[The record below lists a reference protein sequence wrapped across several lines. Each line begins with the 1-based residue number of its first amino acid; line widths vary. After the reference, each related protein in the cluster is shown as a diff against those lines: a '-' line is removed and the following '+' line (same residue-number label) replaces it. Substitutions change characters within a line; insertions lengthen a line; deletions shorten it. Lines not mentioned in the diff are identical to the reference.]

1 MTVKT
6 EGVAT
11 GSPAARTSG
20 NGSTRARTVEPLSR
34 ADRAARGKDARTV
47 APLESHAEFAP
58 AGSRDPVG
66 LLLGQAASR
75 VPELVPI
82 RHGRMLVSPFT
93 FYRGAALPMAAD
105 LASTPASGLR
115 VQLCGDA
122 HLSNFGAFASP
133 ERRLVFDVNDFDETL
148 PGPVRVGRQAAGREP
163 GRGRPGQRVPRQG
176 RAQDRPGGGR
186 TLPHRDARVRGADLP
201 GRLVRAPGHRAGH
214 RRVQVP
220 GQGEKVQ
227 DRREAAGQGPHR
239 RQHEGAGQADHH
251 GRRAAADHQRPAD
264 DRPGRGGLRRRAGR
278 RDLPADPHR
287 AGQVPAHPA
296 VRPAAP
302 AGAVHPGAGGPQG
315 RRGRQRRHPRLGP
328 ADGRR
333 RRGRAAVPAGQGG
346 PAVGPGGVLPGAAST
361 TTKASGWSPGST
373 CSRPRATSSSAGPAS
388 PTPSTG
394 STATSTSAS

>member
-6 EGVAT
+6 EGVAS

-20 NGSTRARTVEPLSR
+20 NGSTRAGTVEQLSR
-34 ADRAARGKDARTV
+34 ADRVARGKDARAV

-66 LLLGQAASR
+66 LLLGQAKSR
-75 VPELVPI
+75 VPELVPV

-105 LASTPASGLR
+105 LAGTPASGLR

-148 PGPVRVGRQAAGREP
+148 PGPFEWDVKRLAASLAVAARDNGYPAKAGRKIALAAAERYRTAMREFAEQTFLDVWYAHLDIEP
-163 GRGRPGQRVPRQG
+163 AIAEFRS
-176 RAQDRPGGGR
+176 
-186 TLPHRDARVRGADLP
+186 
-201 GRLVRAPGHRAGH
+201 
-214 RRVQVP
+214 QV
-220 GQGEKVQ
+220 KAKRFK

-239 RQHEGAGQADHH
+239 RQHEGAGQADHR

-264 DRPGRGGLRRRAGR
+264 DRPDRGGLRRRAGR
-278 RDLPADPHR
+278 RDLRADPHR

-302 AGAVHPGAGGPQG
+302 ARAVHAGAGGPQG
-315 RRGRQRRHPRLGP
+315 RRGRQRRHPRLGR

-361 TTKASGWSPGST
+361 PTRASGSSPGST
-373 CSRPRATSSSAGPAS
+373 CCRPRATSSSAGPAS

-394 STATSTSAS
+394 WTATSTSAS